1 MSAYTNFQDGD
12 TLTAEKLNE
21 AFGLIDTKVDLVLP
35 AAQEAVET
43 ASQTATAVAEMSR
56 VMTETFAI
64 QQAEIDEAVKSVADK
79 TSKSYVDAGDE
90 ANSDKIDE
98 LEESMGDAIGQAID
112 ICKAYTDDEIDG
124 LEDDITTAYTAADT
138 STLNTAKDYADDQD
152 VATLADAKD
161 YTDECVEE
169 AYEDAKDYA
178 DAQDATNLAAAK
190 SYTDDAVSGVSV
202 GRWLTLQ
209 LCEFDPQSN
218 TFYIDEEDEQ
228 PTKTWSVTI
237 WCSDPAMVPVSYA
250 ITKVSNKTAVV
261 LKWNP
266 DDYNPSVL
274 SPYCTVHV
282 EEIKY
287 ATV

>member
-12 TLTAEKLNE
+12 TLTAERLNE

-56 VMTETFAI
+56 VMTETFAR
-64 QQAEIDEAVKSVADK
+64 QQAEIDDAVASVADK

-90 ANSDKIDE
+90 ANADAIDE
-98 LEESMGDAIGQAID
+98 LEESIGDTIGQAID

-124 LEDDITTAYTAADT
+124 LEDDLTTAYTAADT
-138 STLNTAKDYADDQD
+138 ATLGTAKDYADDQD

-178 DAQDATNLAAAK
+178 DAQDADNLIAAK
-190 SYTDDAVSGVSV
+190 SYTDSAIAGIQPATTYKLSFVLQEGDTSKSVSKSPALDSTKNWEV
-202 GRWLTLQ
+202 TLFTEDP
-209 LCEFDPQSN
+209 EFVPYTFTHTFN
-218 TFYIDEEDEQ
+218 TFFGTDDFTITFPEITELTVLGYIKIVE
-228 PTKTWSVTI
+228 
-237 WCSDPAMVPVSYA
+237 VS
-250 ITKVSNKTAVV
+250 
-261 LKWNP
+261 
-266 DDYNPSVL
+266 
-274 SPYCTVHV
+274 
-282 EEIKY
+282 
-287 ATV
+287 

>member
-56 VMTETFAI
+56 VMTETFAR
-64 QQAEIDEAVKSVADK
+64 QQAEIDEAVESVADK

-98 LEESMGDAIGQAID
+98 VEEDIRADVGTALGQAID
-112 ICKAYTDDEIDG
+112 VCKNYTVEKCTDV
-124 LEDDITTAYTAADT
+124 TTAYTAADT
-138 STLNTAKDYADDQD
+138 ATLNAAKQFATTNIASEALVLQGYAETKATQAGNAAKTYADSQD
-152 VATLADAKD
+152 VI
-161 YTDECVEE
+161 
-169 AYEDAKDYA
+169 
-178 DAQDATNLAAAK
+178 NLAAAK
-190 SYTDDAVSGVSV
+190 SYTDSAVSGVSV
-202 GRWLTLQ
+202 GRWLT
-209 LCEFDPQSN
+209 PQNCAFAPDSN
-218 TFYIDEEDEQ
+218 VFYITEEDEQ
-228 PTKTWSVTI
+228 PIKTWSATV
-237 WCSDPAMVPVSYA
+237 WCNDPAMVPLYYEVGTVDSKTA
-250 ITKVSNKTAVV
+250 IT

-266 DDYNPSVL
+266 DDEDVL
-274 SPYCTVHV
+274 GGQVCTVHI
-282 EEIKY
+282 EEVKY

>member
-56 VMTETFAI
+56 VMTETFAR
-64 QQAEIDEAVKSVADK
+64 QQAEIDAAVDSVADK
-79 TSKSYVDAGDE
+79 TSKSYVDAGDT

-98 LEESMGDAIGQAID
+98 VEEDIRADIGTALGQTID
-112 ICKAYTDDEIDG
+112 LCKDFTREKVT
-124 LEDDITTAYTAADT
+124 EVTTAYTAADT
-138 STLNTAKDYADDQD
+138 TTLNSAKSYADTQD
-152 VATLADAKD
+152 TATLADAKD
-161 YTDECVEE
+161 YTDECIEYV
-169 AYEDAKDYA
+169 YEDAKDYA

-190 SYTDDAVSGVSV
+190 SYTDSAVAGVSV
-202 GRWLTLQ
+202 GRWLTPQ
-209 LCEFDPQSN
+209 LCAFDPNSN
-218 TFYIDEEDEQ
+218 IFYIDEEDEQ

-237 WCSDPAMVPVSYA
+237 WCGDPAMVPVSYA

-274 SPYCTVHV
+274 NPSCTVHV